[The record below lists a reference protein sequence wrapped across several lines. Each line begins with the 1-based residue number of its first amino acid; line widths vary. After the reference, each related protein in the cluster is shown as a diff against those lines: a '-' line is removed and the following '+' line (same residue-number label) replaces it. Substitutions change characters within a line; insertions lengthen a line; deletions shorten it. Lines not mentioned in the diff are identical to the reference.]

1 MDYFKIYKSPY
12 FSTKMGLFSGCGGR
26 TRTYDLR
33 VMSEEKKDFK
43 DKNKSAMSVASLTLG
58 IISIVFSLFWYISI
72 PTSIIAIIFGT
83 KTIKKFGSRLGKAGL
98 ITGIVGIS
106 LCVFLYISAV
116 VLIVLNVYL

>member
-1 MDYFKIYKSPY
+1 
-12 FSTKMGLFSGCGGR
+12 
-26 TRTYDLR
+26 
-33 VMSEEKKDFK
+33 MSEEKKDFK
-43 DKNKSAMSVASLTLG
+43 DKNKSAMSVASLILG

-106 LCVFLYISAV
+106 LCAFLYISAV

>member
-1 MDYFKIYKSPY
+1 
-12 FSTKMGLFSGCGGR
+12 
-26 TRTYDLR
+26 
-33 VMSEEKKDFK
+33 MSEEKKDFK

-72 PTSIIAIIFGT
+72 PTSIIAIIYGT

-106 LCVFLYISAV
+106 LCAFLYISAV